1 MYLTTFGDQYI
12 KSIDNNA
19 IFRGNN
25 RVNNELFRINDSTR
39 LVINDNVYVQ
49 PNSDVI
55 KKNMF
60 NIGGDNVDLDYY
72 LFIRFPNGLV
82 DLKSKDKILALVDKF
97 INK

>member
-1 MYLTTFGDQYI
+1 MYLATFGDQYI
-12 KSIDNNA
+12 KSINNNV

-39 LVINDNVYVQ
+39 LITNGSVYVQ
-49 PNSDVI
+49 PNNDVI
-55 KKNMF
+55 EKNMF

-82 DLKSKDKILALVDKF
+82 DLKSKDKLLALVDKS
-97 INK
+97 IK

>member
-1 MYLTTFGDQYI
+1 MKLRSNFVSSDNEYFTII
-12 KSIDNNA
+12 KTN
-19 IFRGNN
+19 
-25 RVNNELFRINDSTR
+25 LFRINDSTR

-60 NIGGDNVDLDYY
+60 NIGGDNVDLNYY
-72 LFIRFPNGLV
+72 LFIRFPDGLIN
-82 DLKSKDKILALVDKF
+82 LKSKDKLLALVDKF

>member
-1 MYLTTFGDQYI
+1 MYLATFGNQYI
-12 KSIDNNA
+12 ESVKNNV
-19 IFRGNN
+19 IFKGNN

-60 NIGGDNVDLDYY
+60 NIGGDNVDLNYY
-72 LFIRFPNGLV
+72 LFIRFPDGLIN
-82 DLKSKDKILALVDKF
+82 LKFKDKLLALVDKF
-97 INK
+97 IK